1 MFSIIK
7 VLSTFFIQDIRIYLA
22 LKYVFKSKLLHNV
35 LCLIFLKAT
44 WVEIKDAVVKTVQ
57 VQWFYSEYEKQDEKA
72 LFN

>member
-1 MFSIIK
+1 M
-7 VLSTFFIQDIRIYLA
+7 
-22 LKYVFKSKLLHNV
+22 